1 MDESQE
7 DNYLHVRDD
16 PDVKGTFQDEFYKA
30 LREAPIT
37 TLDRFVFKFDTE
49 LDIFTYTGCELGR
62 MNGLPQ
68 CEIQQFD
75 KKLRNNCEE
84 NYHVNKIIDRAKT
97 KKICGILFV
106 LIFLGLS
113 VLLGVSMRG
122 SFGIISSILLATF
135 GLILGCY

>member
-49 LDIFTYTGCELGR
+49 LDIFTYTGFELGR

-68 CEIQQFD
+68 GEIQQFD
-75 KKLRNNCEE
+75 EILRNNCEE
-84 NYHVNKIIDRAKT
+84 NYHVNKIIDGAKT
-97 KKICGILFV
+97 KNICGILTV
-106 LIFLGLS
+106 LICLGLS
-113 VLLGVSMRG
+113 VFIGVSMMG
-122 SFGIISSILLATF
+122 SLGMISSILLATF
-135 GLILGCY
+135 GLIIGCY